1 MCAVHAK
8 ALEGTDDDIMWNGE
22 EEDENGIS
30 VRKMKALNVKETV
43 TWLVKLDTIWHA
55 LYIYHMQ
62 LIVKYFS

>member
-22 EEDENGIS
+22 EEDENVIS

-43 TWLVKLDTIWHA
+43 T
-55 LYIYHMQ
+55 
-62 LIVKYFS
+62 